1 MIRLCTAFFKALLEI
16 ILTDE
21 EIFYDSTGAFNYSG
35 ARCPKC
41 GAIGKLSPHGDYTRH
56 LISFESKQIFERLVG
71 PLRFYCASCKST
83 HALLPDIITPYS
95 PYSLRFKLTVLIAY
109 YERDTTV
116 AAVCES
122 FNIAV
127 STLYVWK
134 GLMLEHKDL
143 MLGALIS
150 LKTAALA
157 FLRNL
162 VGSPDLSKLLGGFFR
177 RHAFSFLQNRPAPA
191 AHSHPP

>member
-16 ILTDE
+16 IITDE
-21 EIFYDSTGAFNYSG
+21 EIFYDATGAFSYSG
-35 ARCPKC
+35 ARCPRC
-41 GAIGKLSPHGDYTRH
+41 GAIGKLTPHGDYTRY
-56 LISFESKQIFERLVG
+56 LISFEYAQVFERLIA
-71 PLRFYCASCKST
+71 PLRFFCSSCKST

-95 PYSLRFKLTVLIAY
+95 PYSLRFKLTALIAY

-116 AAVCES
+116 EAVCGR
-122 FNIAV
+122 FGNAI

-134 GLMLEHKDL
+134 ERLLEHKDL

-150 LKTAALA
+150 LKTPALA

-162 VGSPDLSKLLGGFFR
+162 HESTSLSKLLSEFF
-177 RHAFSFLQNRPAPA
+177 HQYAFSFLQGRA
-191 AHSHPP
+191 ALATRIHSP